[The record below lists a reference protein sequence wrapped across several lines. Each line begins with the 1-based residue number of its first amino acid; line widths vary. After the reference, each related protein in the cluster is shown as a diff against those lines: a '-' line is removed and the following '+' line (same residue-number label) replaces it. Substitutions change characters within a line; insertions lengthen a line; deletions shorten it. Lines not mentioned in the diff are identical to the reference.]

1 MKPQGLDMS
10 SKKPGTSDIESQQNV
25 LYGLSCLVRRMQPL
39 ESTVTLAIG
48 RQVYAACGLL
58 RSLDDGFDSC
68 SLVRLELGTFCSPTR
83 LLKELP
89 PAGFELGTL
98 SSALQD
104 ANHLA
109 TASPNRLPQVN
120 GGAALHSN
128 CVACSSVGHVFLAA
142 AHTLRRLHDV
152 TFARINTAGNTLPW
166 QPPLHR
172 LPSIIVHPPLRKSE
186 SRVFDLSHPITPASV
201 LSFIMADL
209 GPRQRITLA
218 LQACGEPCREGVLHE
233 AALTSTTLHHNITL
247 STSRLQRLLDR
258 LVKAGPATHT
268 AADFSLREQ
277 RQYERLWHARSRLV
291 KDIKT
296 QRKKLEHLNHMQK
309 LLSKPSIKRLLTV
322 CEWNPSIT

>member
-1 MKPQGLDMS
+1 MQPADHGLTPS
-10 SKKPGTSDIESQQNV
+10 FEELRTDITNT
-25 LYGLSCLVRRMQPL
+25 SCL
-39 ESTVTLAIG
+39 STPQLC
-48 RQVYAACGLL
+48 Y
-58 RSLDDGFDSC
+58 SLSDF
-68 SLVRLELGTFCSPTR
+68 VKRGTFVSGAKDKTQCGAS
-83 LLKELP
+83 LCIQELT
-89 PAGFELGTL
+89 ADNYFEVTQQTGKT
-98 SSALQD
+98 
-104 ANHLA
+104 
-109 TASPNRLPQVN
+109 VVV
-120 GGAALHSN
+120 LHYNSN

-166 QPPLHR
+166 HLHFTA

-258 LVKAGPATHT
+258 LVKAGPATHA

-309 LLSKPSIKRLLTV
+309 LLSKPLDQAALDSMRVESFNYLMEKLSATPSSSSSPSPSPSLYPSK
-322 CEWNPSIT
+322 EPSIQDTTHDEL